1 VAALSLDHRRFPAR
15 HLPRHSG
22 HPVARRPVVRHSVVP
37 RASWL
42 SAPGRRLSRTS
53 QRFRFPP
60 ASTRWRRDLPGPL
73 AARVE
78 RRYQPERPDLH
89 GPMEASLHLHRLHGH
104 GSARLGVERVV
115 EAPVAGRNRVLPY
128 RPRRRGLDPRGVD
141 RAGSLVADGTARQH
155 PYRSPLPG
163 LGDLEAKPAR
173 PVETRTQP
181 HVRQPGWIHLH
192 QTGVGSAA
200 GFPGQGARRRILP
213 WGRTA
218 RAEPPG
224 PRGKGAAPW
233 HGRATAPLGTQL
245 PESLDRWWSC
255 PCATGRR
262 LVGRTPRWGRVEIR
276 LGPAWVRYRG
286 TATPETD
293 PPSTF
298 HRPVVPGRHRAR
310 SSRLRVTLPRCR
322 PSPW

>member
-1 VAALSLDHRRFPAR
+1 
-15 HLPRHSG
+15 
-22 HPVARRPVVRHSVVP
+22 
-37 RASWL
+37 
-42 SAPGRRLSRTS
+42 LSRTS

-60 ASTRWRRDLPGPL
+60 ALTRWRRGLRGPL
-73 AARVE
+73 AERIE
-78 RRYQPERPDLH
+78 RRDQADRPDLQ
-89 GPMEASLHLHRLHGH
+89 GPMEPLPHLHQPQAHGSLH
-104 GSARLGVERVV
+104 LGVERVV
-115 EAPVAGRNRVLPY
+115 DPPVEERNRALPY
-128 RPRRRGLDPRGVD
+128 RPRRRGLDPRGVH
-141 RAGSLVADGTARQH
+141 RAGGLVPDGTARQH
-155 PYRSPLPG
+155 PYRFRLPG
-163 LGDLEAKPAR
+163 LGYPEAKLAR
-173 PVETRTQP
+173 PVETMTQP
-181 HVRQPGWIHLH
+181 HPRRPDWTHPH
-192 QTGVGSAA
+192 QTGVGGAA
-200 GFPGQGARRRILP
+200 GFPGQGARRRTLP

-233 HGRATAPLGTQL
+233 HGRATAPLGAQL

-298 HRPVVPGRHRAR
+298 HRPVIPGRHRAR
-310 SSRLRVTLPRCR
+310 SSRLRGTLPRCR